1 MTASLH
7 TLGAGASAGNYYTQ
21 DPYRETQNRDD
32 YYAKDG
38 GGRWWTSG
46 ESVVRDGAAVD
57 LASFRDLCAG
67 RDPRTGRSL
76 VRGAGERHRA
86 GWDIT
91 LTSPKSFSLLW
102 ASGGANQRAQL
113 ESIHAA
119 AVTEALEFLRDEE
132 LVEVRLGA
140 GGYRREAP
148 TDLMVARFDHYTTRA
163 GDPNCHTHCVLM
175 NIAASQD
182 GKHRTLEP
190 ERLFSWQVVIGS
202 AFRTALAERLT
213 RELGVSVRTAGQG
226 QFEIRGIPEEVIS
239 AFSKRSAAIEAAI
252 SGDRGSASGA
262 QKEIAALATRGAKA
276 DVPTGAALEARWRD
290 ELIPFEIDPW
300 AAVRQA
306 AITRVRAAEYEHD
319 RDAEPDVM
327 FDPPEIVGETPVA
340 RAASK
345 LFRHQNVLDRKSLIE
360 QALDEAALQGIGI
373 AAVRAELADLEA
385 QGQLLRLVANE
396 REACWTTPG
405 IASAE
410 ATLLRAADRPVA
422 GARFRPEVVSAALAA
437 APMLSQEQRDA
448 VSHVTGPDAA
458 GVTVLE
464 AGAGTGKT
472 TTAKVIVQAAQ
483 KSGLTVIGLAP
494 SWTAA
499 DELKASTG
507 IETFAIDKWRYDLEH
522 GRIPPLA
529 ADTVVLCDEAGMIG
543 TRDLAFVLSTVAA
556 APNGGG
562 SAILLGDRRQ
572 LASVAGAS
580 ALRSVVDVLGRH
592 ATLAEVRRQQV
603 PWQCAASTLMAR
615 GDVEAGLRAY
625 ARHNRIDLVS
635 GAAASQARAIALWSE
650 ARARYGDMEVLIV
663 TRRNR
668 DAAALNHAAREVLRT
683 EGAIT
688 GPNVEVQARDR
699 ENKAVLLSLARGD
712 RIRFGE
718 GLIRHGIRNGTRA
731 TIEAVGAD
739 AQGILKLRLRLD
751 DGRVVED
758 AYGTLVREPVP
769 GAQKQRS
776 ATLPRIS
783 HAWAGTAYSVQGKT
797 AAASVYYGATASDA
811 RELYVGLTRHTQ
823 DAWLVVEH
831 ERLETSVRLRRNDAR
846 TKPSTAEL
854 HERLFVEAR
863 RHSEKVNV
871 VDHIEDRAAFVQT
884 GKLPPRR
891 REAALDPRYEFEAGR
906 ALQAVLLE
914 IGAHPRLLIRHLGQL
929 RREAGRKISDR
940 FTAIIDA
947 LRKPAPSQAPNRTR
961 APRRRGPEIDR

>member
-1 MTASLH
+1 
-7 TLGAGASAGNYYTQ
+7 
-21 DPYRETQNRDD
+21 
-32 YYAKDG
+32 
-38 GGRWWTSG
+38 
-46 ESVVRDGAAVD
+46 
-57 LASFRDLCAG
+57 
-67 RDPRTGRSL
+67 
-76 VRGAGERHRA
+76 
-86 GWDIT
+86 
-91 LTSPKSFSLLW
+91 
-102 ASGGANQRAQL
+102 ANQRAQL
-113 ESIHAA
+113 EAIHAA

-140 GGYRREAP
+140 GGYHRENP
-148 TDLMVARFDHYTTRA
+148 TGLIVARFNHYTTRA

-175 NIAASQD
+175 NVAASLD
-182 GKHRTLEP
+182 GKYRTLEP
-190 ERLFSWQVVIGS
+190 ERLFLWQVVVGS

-213 RELGVSVRTAGQG
+213 RELGVSLREAGQG
-226 QFEIRGIPEEVIS
+226 QFEIRGIPEEVIA

-252 SGDRGSASGA
+252 GGDRGSVSGA
-262 QKEIAALATRGAKA
+262 QKETAALATRGAKA
-276 DVPTGAALEARWRD
+276 DVPTGAALETRWRD
-290 ELIPFEIDPW
+290 ELVPFDIDPW

-306 AITRVRAAEYEHD
+306 AITPVHSAEHERD
-319 RDAEPDVM
+319 RDAEPDLV
-327 FDPPEIVGETPVA
+327 FNPPEIVGATPVA
-340 RAASK
+340 SAASK

-385 QGQLLRLVANE
+385 QGKLLRLVADE
-396 REACWTTPG
+396 RNACWTTPG

-410 ATLLRAADRPVA
+410 AALLRAADRPVA
-422 GARFRPEVVSAALAA
+422 GSCFRPEIVSAALAA

-448 VSHVTGPDAA
+448 VLHVTGPDAA

-472 TTAKVIVQAAQ
+472 TTAKVIVEAAQ

-507 IETFAIDKWRYDLEH
+507 IETFAIAKWRYDLEH
-522 GRIPPLA
+522 GRIPPLS

-543 TRDLAFVLSTVAA
+543 THDLAFVLSTVAA

-562 SAILLGDRRQ
+562 RAILLGDRRQ

-603 PWQCAASTLMAR
+603 PWQRAASTLMAR

-625 ARHNRIDLVS
+625 ARHDRIELVS
-635 GAAASQARAIALWSE
+635 GAATSQARAIALWSE
-650 ARARYGDMEVLIV
+650 ARARYGDTEVLIV

-668 DAAALNHAAREVLRT
+668 DAAALNRAAREVLRT
-683 EGAIT
+683 EGVIT
-688 GPNVEVQARDR
+688 GPDVEVQARDR
-699 ENKAVLLSLARGD
+699 ENKPVLLSLAQGD

-739 AQGILKLRLRLD
+739 EQGILKLRVRLD

-758 AYGTLVREPVP
+758 AYGTMVREQVP
-769 GAQKQRS
+769 GRRRQKS

-823 DAWLVVEH
+823 DVWLVVER
-831 ERLETSVRLRRNDAR
+831 ERLETSVRLRRNDAGI
-846 TKPSTAEL
+846 KPCTAEL
-854 HERLFVEAR
+854 HERLFVESR
-863 RHSEKVNV
+863 RYAEKVNV
-871 VDHIEDRAAFVQT
+871 VDHIEDRAAFVLT
-884 GKLPPRR
+884 GKIPPSR

-906 ALQAVLLE
+906 ALRAVLMQFS
-914 IGAHPRLLIRHLGQL
+914 AHPRLLLRHLGHMG
-929 RREAGRKISDR
+929 REAERKISNR
-940 FTAIIDA
+940 FTAIVDA
-947 LRKPAPSQAPNRTR
+947 LRKPATGQTSNRM
-961 APRRRGPEIDR
+961 RRSEGRIREIDR